1 MGAGRLIVG
10 MMSEGILIVR
20 LVIVGGQIVGLQSE
34 GVLIVGAPIVETV
47 RLLQHHTKYNTKIEH
62 HILLVGTSSPSLPS
76 SLHDA

>member
-1 MGAGRLIVG
+1 MGAGRLTVE
-10 MMSEGILIVR
+10 MLSEGILIVR
-20 LVIVGGQIVGLQSE
+20 LVIVGLQSE

-62 HILLVGTSSPSLPS
+62 HILLVGTSSSSLPS

>member
-1 MGAGRLIVG
+1 MGAGRLIVE
-10 MMSEGILIVR
+10 MLSEGILIVR
-20 LVIVGGQIVGLQSE
+20 LVIVGLLSE

-47 RLLQHHTKYNTKIEH
+47 RLLQHPTKYNTKIEH

>member
-20 LVIVGGQIVGLQSE
+20 LVIVGLQSE